1 VYSLAAAGV
10 LALGELAPAD
20 DLHATAAYRGQ
31 LVKVLTARV
40 LRAAYDDARSRS

>member
-1 VYSLAAAGV
+1 V
-10 LALGELAPAD
+10 LALGELDPAD